1 MASLQN
7 LRPWD
12 TLVER
17 GLTSAVVDSLSGQS
31 TECLERLA
39 NYDPPPLPDFGI
51 MKQASVLVVLF
62 EKDSEL
68 HVLLTTRAKTLR
80 RHPSQT
86 ALPGGKVDPEDEDVI
101 FTARREANE
110 EVDLPL
116 NHPSIHHLTILDPV
130 MTILPL
136 NSHMKNHIVVIRKF
150 LTSREAT
157 RLTSMIAVVCFLSD
171 PSLLIHLRPSPDEVD
186 AIFTHPLKGC
196 LTGEVEGKN
205 WEGLSEKG
213 GEWWPYEEEFHSTE
227 DRIGVTGG
235 YRMHRFRSE
244 RTPIKG
250 LTSDILIHTATV
262 AYGSSPSFARFA
274 SDQPSFSSAISDVVL
289 ELPRVINSSSSTS
302 PGGTPRVLEWGG
314 TEVGQR
320 IISGET
326 WALD

>member
-7 LRPWD
+7 SRPWGS
-12 TLVER
+12 LEER
-17 GLTSAVVDSLSGQS
+17 GLPSAVVDSLSGHS
-31 TECLERLA
+31 TECLKRLA

-51 MKQASVLVVLF
+51 MKQAAVLVALF
-62 EKDSEL
+62 EKDGEL

-101 FTARREANE
+101 FTARREAHE

-116 NHPSIHHLTILDPV
+116 NHPSIHHLTILDP
-130 MTILPL
+130 
-136 NSHMKNHIVVIRKF
+136 F
-150 LTSREAT
+150 LTSQVAT

-205 WEGLSEKG
+205 WERLTEKD
-213 GEWWPYEEEFHSTE
+213 GEWWPYEEEFHVSCLIT
-227 DRIGVTGG
+227 VTGG

-250 LTSDILIHTATV
+250 LTSDVLIHTATV

-274 SDQPSFSSAISDVVL
+274 PDQPSFSSAISDVVL

-314 TEVGQR
+314 AEVGQR